1 MKRLGRGF
9 LSYEI
14 VNNNKQEEEE
24 EEEEERKDKGV
35 LLSYCV
41 FALLRTSLLQNFGG
55 IVGGAI
61 TIVVWI

>member
-14 VNNNKQEEEE
+14 VNNNKQE

>member
-1 MKRLGRGF
+1 MD
-9 LSYEI
+9 SYEI

-24 EEEEERKDKGV
+24 EEEKKDKGV

-55 IVGGAI
+55 SVWGPAK
-61 TIVVWI
+61 TIVVSI